1 MWEREKLFFFEDLI
15 LNKFFCFVGKS
26 CIFFPSFWNWWGDLL
41 LLSLFLVPVSL
52 LVLFVGLFDCPP
64 PRINT
69 IQIGLTFEK
78 YCKRKENCQN
88 CFHNY
93 CDCKIMFWS
102 FIPDHFSSPDLTT
115 SHILTKFV
123 SLFWRESII
132 DSYFEV
138 IQMIFFNISWKFIF
152 YTKEF
157 WLLTEFR
164 FTTFYCPSILSIL
177 LVTKRFLIKIQ
188 SIILKIHFNNCKK

>member
-1 MWEREKLFFFEDLI
+1 MREREIVLFWGFDFEQV
-15 LNKFFCFVGKS
+15 FCFVAKS

-52 LVLFVGLFDCPP
+52 LVLFVGLLDCPP

-78 YCKRKENCQN
+78 YCKRMENCQN

-138 IQMIFFNISWKFIF
+138 IQMIFSIFLENLYFIRKNF
-152 YTKEF
+152 V
-157 WLLTEFR
+157 
-164 FTTFYCPSILSIL
+164 C
-177 LVTKRFLIKIQ
+177 
-188 SIILKIHFNNCKK
+188 